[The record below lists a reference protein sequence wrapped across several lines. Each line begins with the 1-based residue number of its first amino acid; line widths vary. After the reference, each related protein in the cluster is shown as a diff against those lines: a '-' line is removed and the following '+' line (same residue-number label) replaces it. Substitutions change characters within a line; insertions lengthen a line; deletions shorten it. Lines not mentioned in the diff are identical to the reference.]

1 MSAGWPWSS
10 RARGIL
16 STERGRDGFRLADG
30 GILRHVNRMFDPVE
44 KLKEFIRH
52 PSVSAD
58 SKFRDG
64 MRGAQTFVAEL
75 LGSMGFMV
83 EVVPTDLHPII
94 FATRDGDASWPHVV
108 IYGHYDVQPADPLN
122 LWTTPAFEPTIVGNR
137 IYGRGAADNK
147 GPLMANITAVA
158 RLLEANPNLPLR
170 ITFLIEGEEEMGSPS
185 FPKFLEGYKD
195 RLSKADFVYLSDTA
209 LPNEQQVVLT
219 CGLRGL
225 VLFDVQITGAKGD
238 LHSGLHGGVL
248 RNPIQALAEIISTLH
263 TPEGLVNVP
272 GFYDDVLDVHPWER
286 EELKKLG
293 ADEKEYAKFLGIDT
307 FYTTPGFSPFESSR
321 FQPTLEFNGIGGGYQ
336 GEGTKTVIPS
346 KAFAK
351 ISCRLVPNQ
360 QPDKIKKLVMDAIRA
375 CTPKGVK
382 LEFIDQHKGDPY
394 VVVPPGRSNTPKDQ
408 SPVLARAFRE
418 ADKAITE
425 IWGRAP
431 LYLREGG
438 SVPIIADIKRV
449 TGLDSVMFGLFL
461 PEDNLH
467 APNESFNL
475 DVMKKGI
482 ETTQRMLGNLADGK

>member
-1 MSAGWPWSS
+1 
-10 RARGIL
+10 
-16 STERGRDGFRLADG
+16 
-30 GILRHVNRMFDPVE
+30 MFDPVE

-52 PSVSAD
+52 PSVSTD

-64 MRGAQTFVAEL
+64 MKGAQEFVSGL
-75 LGSMGFMV
+75 LGSLGFTLD
-83 EVVPTDLHPII
+83 VVKTELHPII
-94 FATRDGDASWPHVV
+94 FARRDGDPAWPHVL

-122 LWTTPAFEPTIVGNR
+122 LWKTPAFEPTIIGNR

-147 GPLMANITAVA
+147 GPLLTNIAAVA
-158 RLLEANPNLPLR
+158 QALEENPKLPLR

-185 FPKFLEGYKD
+185 FPKFLERYADKL
-195 RLSKADFVYLSDTA
+195 READFVFLSDTA
-209 LPNEQQVVLT
+209 LPNENQVVLT

-225 VLFDVQITGAKGD
+225 ALLDVHVTGPKSD

-248 RNPIQALAEIISTLH
+248 LNPIQALTEILATLH
-263 TPEGLVNVP
+263 TPDGRVNVP

-286 EELKKLG
+286 EQLKKLG
-293 ADEKEYAKFLGIDT
+293 ADEKAYAEFLGIDA
-307 FYTTPGFSPFESSR
+307 FYTTPGFSPSESVR
-321 FQPTLEFNGIGGGYQ
+321 FQPTLEINGIGGGYQ

-351 ISCRLVPNQ
+351 VSCRLVPNQ
-360 QPDKIKKLVMDAIRA
+360 EPDRIKQRVMDAIRA
-375 CTPKGVK
+375 RTPKGVTVD
-382 LEFIDQHKGDPY
+382 FIDQHKGDPY

-408 SPVLARAFRE
+408 SPVLARAFQAAE
-418 ADKAITE
+418 HAVTE
-425 IWGRAP
+425 VWGRPP

-438 SVPIIADIKRV
+438 SVPIIAEIKRT

-482 ETTQRMLGNLADGK
+482 ETTRRMLVRLAKG

>member
-1 MSAGWPWSS
+1 
-10 RARGIL
+10 
-16 STERGRDGFRLADG
+16 
-30 GILRHVNRMFDPVE
+30 MFDPIE

-52 PSVSAD
+52 PSVSTD
-58 SKFRDG
+58 SKYRDG
-64 MRGAQTFVAEL
+64 MKGAQEFVSGL
-75 LGSMGFMV
+75 LRSLGFSV
-83 EVVPTDLHPII
+83 EVVKTDLHPII
-94 FATRDGDASWPHVV
+94 LARRDGDPSWPHMMV
-108 IYGHYDVQPADPLN
+108 YGHYDVQPADPLN
-122 LWTTPAFEPTIVGNR
+122 LWKTPAFEPTIIGNR

-147 GPLMANITAVA
+147 GPLITNITAVA
-158 RLLEANPNLPLR
+158 RALEENPKLPLR

-185 FPKFLEGYKD
+185 FPKFLERYAD
-195 RLSKADFVYLSDTA
+195 RLQQADFVFLSDTA
-209 LPNEQQVVLT
+209 LPNENQVVLT

-225 VLFDVQITGAKGD
+225 ALFDVHITGPKGD

-248 RNPIQALAEIISTLH
+248 RNPIQALTEILSSLH
-263 TPEGLVNVP
+263 TPEGRVNVP
-272 GFYDDVLDVHPWER
+272 GFYDGVLDVHPWER

-293 ADEKEYAKFLGIDT
+293 TDEKAYAQFLGIDT
-307 FYTTPGFSPFESSR
+307 FYTTPGFSPFESVR

-360 QPDKIKKLVMDAIRA
+360 QPDQIKKLVMDTIRA
-375 CTPKGVK
+375 RTPKGVK
-382 LEFIDQHKGDPY
+382 VEFVDQHKGDPY
-394 VVVPPGRSNTPKDQ
+394 VVVPPGRSNTPQQQ
-408 SPVLARAFRE
+408 SPVLARAFE
-418 ADKAITE
+418 AAEKAVTE
-425 IWGRAP
+425 VWGRP
-431 LYLREGG
+431 PVYLREGG

-482 ETTQRMLGNLADGK
+482 ETTRRMLLELAKR

>member
-1 MSAGWPWSS
+1 
-10 RARGIL
+10 
-16 STERGRDGFRLADG
+16 
-30 GILRHVNRMFDPVE
+30 MFDPVE

-58 SKFRDG
+58 SKFGEG
-64 MRGAQTFVAEL
+64 MRGAQKFVADL
-75 LGSMGFMV
+75 LGSMGFDV
-83 EVVPTDLHPII
+83 EVVPTELHPII
-94 FATRDGDASWPHVV
+94 LASRGSDPSWPHVV

-122 LWTTPAFEPTIVGNR
+122 LWTTPAFEPSIRGNR

-147 GPLMANITAVA
+147 GPLITNIAAVA

-170 ITFLIEGEEEMGSPS
+170 ITFLIEGEEEMGSPN
-185 FPKFLEGYKD
+185 FPKFLERYKD
-195 RLSKADFVYLSDTA
+195 RLKAADFVYLSDTA

-225 VLFDVQITGAKGD
+225 TLFDVHITGAKGD

-248 RNPIQALAEIISTLH
+248 RNPIQALAEIIATLH
-263 TPEGLVNVP
+263 TPEGKVNVP

-286 EELKKLG
+286 DELKKLG
-293 ADEKEYAKFLGIDT
+293 GDEKAYADFLGIDT

-375 CTPKGVK
+375 RTPKGVK
-382 LEFIDQHKGDPY
+382 LEFVDQHKGEAY
-394 VVVPPGRSNTPKDQ
+394 VVVPPGRSNTPKEQ
-408 SPVLARAFRE
+408 SPVLARAFLA
-418 ADKAITE
+418 ADKAIAE
-425 IWGRAP
+425 IWGRP
-431 LYLREGG
+431 PIYLREGG

-482 ETTQRMLGNLADGK
+482 ATTERMLGALAAGK

>member
-1 MSAGWPWSS
+1 
-10 RARGIL
+10 
-16 STERGRDGFRLADG
+16 
-30 GILRHVNRMFDPVE
+30 MFDPVE

-52 PSVSAD
+52 PSVSTD
-58 SKFRDG
+58 SKAGAG
-64 MRGAQTFVAEL
+64 MKGAQEFVSSL
-75 LGSMGFMV
+75 LGSLGFAV
-83 EVVPTDLHPII
+83 EVVPTELHPII
-94 FATRDGDASWPHVV
+94 WAQRGGDKKWPHVV

-122 LWTTPAFEPTIVGNR
+122 LWKTPAFEPTIVGNR

-147 GPLMANITAVA
+147 GPLMTNIAAVA
-158 RLLEANPNLPLR
+158 KLLEENPKLPLR

-185 FPKFLEGYKD
+185 FPKFLERYADKL
-195 RLSKADFVYLSDTA
+195 READFVFLSDTA
-209 LPNEQQVVLT
+209 LPTENQVVLT

-225 VLFDVQITGAKGD
+225 ALFDVHVTGAKSD
-238 LHSGLHGGVL
+238 VHSGLHGGAF
-248 RNPIQALAEIISTLH
+248 RNPIQALAEILATLH
-263 TPEGLVNVP
+263 TPDGRVNVP

-293 ADEKEYAKFLGIDT
+293 VNEQAYAEFLGVDT
-307 FYTTPGFSPFESSR
+307 FYTTPGFTPSEAIR

-360 QPDKIKKLVMDAIRA
+360 RPDKIKRIVMDAIRA
-375 CTPKGVK
+375 RTPKGIK
-382 LEFIDQHKGDPY
+382 LEFVDQHKGDPY

-408 SPVLARAFRE
+408 SAVLAKAFRA
-418 ADKAITE
+418 ADKAVAE
-425 IWGRAP
+425 VWGRAP

-475 DVMKKGI
+475 DVMKKGT
-482 ETTQRMLGNLADGK
+482 ETTRRMLADLAKG